1 MGETYKFL
9 LRLPEPLADELA
21 KKARAENR
29 SLNAQIVT
37 ELQKA
42 MRTVKREQPADRLQK
57 GTK

>member
-21 KKARAENR
+21 KKAKAENR

-42 MRTVKREQPADRLQK
+42 VEVTKREQPADGLQK
-57 GTK
+57 GK